1 MSYVIYILF
10 LSGADIQKL
19 LKKIKQFLVLFKLY
33 LIFYFFYVSLI
44 FYSNFN

>member
-19 LKKIKQFLVLFKLY
+19 LKKNKTISGFIQIIFNFLFFLRFINFLFK
-33 LIFYFFYVSLI
+33 F
-44 FYSNFN
+44 